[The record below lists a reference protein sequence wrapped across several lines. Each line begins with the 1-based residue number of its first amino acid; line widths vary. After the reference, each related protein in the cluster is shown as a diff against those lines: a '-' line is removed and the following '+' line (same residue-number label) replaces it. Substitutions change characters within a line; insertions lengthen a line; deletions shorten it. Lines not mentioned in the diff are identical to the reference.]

1 MDKLDLLNPHELYTK
16 SLKSQHIKNAEA
28 YFDSLV
34 KTSQVDVE
42 LNKNTVIKLND
53 CIKERNRAL
62 KKENNIQAARIWLII
77 LIVLCFVAGIVF
89 LALFFSEYS
98 QIWHIIVSV
107 LTIGLGVFVIVMVC
121 TKLNPELKRRKAHR
135 EALDKEVDEIR
146 NECYMQLLPLNSLFD
161 WNIPTD
167 LVMTTAPLIKMDKNF
182 DMEKYEYLHEKYG
195 FSIDSSIHKS
205 VVFVQSGSIEGNP
218 FLIEKIK
225 NQDMIDHTY
234 TGSIVITWTESRY
247 VNGKRETVRRSQT
260 LTASVT
266 KPKPRYFYE
275 TWLIYGNDAAPNL
288 NFSRKPSPAKNKNDK
303 QLKRYVESKEKKL
316 DKLAENT
323 LMDNIPGEYTKMAN
337 AEFDVL
343 FGAQDRDNETEFRL
357 LFTPLAQKSML
368 KLIKEDEPYGDDFY
382 FLKKKCLNY
391 IYATHADGF
400 NFDADPNIFT
410 GYDIE
415 AMKKFFVAYNDN
427 YMKSFFFQLA
437 PLLTIPLY
445 QQQKPVEYIYQR
457 KFDANITQIE
467 HEVMANALN
476 YNLLRPE
483 ECATDLILKT
493 EFIKKNDNAD
503 NVAVTSYGFKEV
515 HHTTYVSVYGGDGR
529 YHNVPVNWIE
539 YVQVS
544 SNNLMEVSEQAITR
558 KDFDEKSKTV
568 DYGSYMGIYAK
579 GRQGAFQRGLLSI
592 LLNQGILNSD
602 INVLNSILKK

>member
-225 NQDMIDHTY
+225 NQDMVDHTY

-266 KPKPRYFYE
+266 KP
-275 TWLIYGNDAAPNL
+275 
-288 NFSRKPSPAKNKNDK
+288 
-303 QLKRYVESKEKKL
+303 
-316 DKLAENT
+316 
-323 LMDNIPGEYTKMAN
+323 
-337 AEFDVL
+337 
-343 FGAQDRDNETEFRL
+343 
-357 LFTPLAQKSML
+357 
-368 KLIKEDEPYGDDFY
+368 
-382 FLKKKCLNY
+382 
-391 IYATHADGF
+391 
-400 NFDADPNIFT
+400 
-410 GYDIE
+410 
-415 AMKKFFVAYNDN
+415 
-427 YMKSFFFQLA
+427 
-437 PLLTIPLY
+437 
-445 QQQKPVEYIYQR
+445 
-457 KFDANITQIE
+457 
-467 HEVMANALN
+467 
-476 YNLLRPE
+476 
-483 ECATDLILKT
+483 
-493 EFIKKNDNAD
+493 
-503 NVAVTSYGFKEV
+503 
-515 HHTTYVSVYGGDGR
+515 
-529 YHNVPVNWIE
+529 
-539 YVQVS
+539 
-544 SNNLMEVSEQAITR
+544 
-558 KDFDEKSKTV
+558 
-568 DYGSYMGIYAK
+568 
-579 GRQGAFQRGLLSI
+579 
-592 LLNQGILNSD
+592 
-602 INVLNSILKK
+602 